1 MVRRRN
7 DRDSYVSRNRHHSGP
22 IPTPSL
28 KDSVSDVVPDR
39 RWLSSERLV
48 EPWVVEDRWWL
59 AGRHASFLDT
69 DSQVFGRKQIFL
81 VDRKKSPK
89 SESDIGETKTGDFD
103 EAVKNCS
110 AALQIDMNSVKAL
123 YIRSVAYMNLQNI
136 SEAMADCKQAIIL
149 SPQDRAMREHWDL
162 LKTK

>member
-1 MVRRRN
+1 MRIKQLTKSPGVVRRRN
-7 DRDSYVSRNRHHSGP
+7 DRDSYVCRNRHHSGP

-59 AGRHASFLDT
+59 APRHASFLDT

-89 SESDIGETKTGDFD
+89 SESDIGETKTGDF
-103 EAVKNCS
+103 ESLVGS
-110 AALQIDMNSVKAL
+110 SP
-123 YIRSVAYMNLQNI
+123 
-136 SEAMADCKQAIIL
+136 AI
-149 SPQDRAMREHWDL
+149 
-162 LKTK
+162 